1 MGRIG
6 IKNDERRAVRF
17 PEAAAASEHVLYG
30 VPAAAPK
37 TGFFHGPVF
46 EFGNFHHIGKFTA
59 VQRNGTQA
67 AIQLLT
73 GRVAILKDMAGK
85 AKQRVP
91 VFGAFLR
98 LCKQDGGQ
106 LRQFVIFPRQRNVVQ
121 RGGDFEVHLRVLPFF
136 RQTADVAE
144 DRVGRMNDD
153 FAVCPHFH
161 DMPGF
166 RNQVGA
172 DKLQENVEGNS
183 GANPVQ
189 APGQIA
195 VIGAVEIFPAA
206 HQFGNAVGKRNFGCG
221 AQGELFR
228 RQCVMGDTLRRFSG
242 GFLQRFKKRQ
252 QITGNRAEIAGKT
265 VFQQKGGNVARRA
278 GETELGQHGAVVSA
292 FDKEPQLLRGDIR
305 PEAEKLQRLRRYRRG
320 VFGYL
325 AFEFGNGLT
334 VQRALLRHLGIPGVF
349 LQPDA
354 QISLG
359 QKRERRQPPVLPKGN
374 DVREGFQIFRLGQSS
389 HKRAEKMFGRTETQ
403 VRLFRQNRRNV
414 FHVRNKNE
422 IGGADFSRHDGI
434 GVSAVPLIRKV
445 IRNLNSWQIHK
456 LKKLALIIE
465 IIILEL
471 ARA

>member
-1 MGRIG
+1 MFSGG
-6 IKNDERRAVRF
+6 
-17 PEAAAASEHVLYG
+17 
-30 VPAAAPK
+30 
-37 TGFFHGPVF
+37 
-46 EFGNFHHIGKFTA
+46 
-59 VQRNGTQA
+59 
-67 AIQLLT
+67 
-73 GRVAILKDMAGK
+73 
-85 AKQRVP
+85 
-91 VFGAFLR
+91 FLR
-98 LCKQDGGQ
+98 C
-106 LRQFVIFPRQRNVVQ
+106 F
-121 RGGDFEVHLRVLPFF
+121 
-136 RQTADVAE
+136 
-144 DRVGRMNDD
+144 
-153 FAVCPHFH
+153 
-161 DMPGF
+161 
-166 RNQVGA
+166 
-172 DKLQENVEGNS
+172 S
-183 GANPVQ
+183 GS
-189 APGQIA
+189 
-195 VIGAVEIFPAA
+195 F
-206 HQFGNAVGKRNFGCG
+206 
-221 AQGELFR
+221 
-228 RQCVMGDTLRRFSG
+228 LRRFSG

-292 FDKEPQLLRGDIR
+292 FDKEFQLLRGDIR
-305 PEAEKLQRLRRYRRG
+305 PEAEKFQRLRRYRRG